1 MKTLG
6 LLFINNYDYQNS
18 ESTALSKII
27 RIFKVWTPVA
37 AQNTDRSHTQE
48 ASPGLRAIKLLHC
61 DPMLASIQL
70 NLEMQELTPAQATLE
85 QREMENKG

>member
-1 MKTLG
+1 M
-6 LLFINNYDYQNS
+6 
-18 ESTALSKII
+18 
-27 RIFKVWTPVA
+27 A
-37 AQNTDRSHTQE
+37 AQNTDRSHPHE

-85 QREMENKG
+85 QWEMENKG